1 MKKFIPILLALVLS
15 LGVLGLSTLFK
26 TPSLDPSV
34 SAFSEVSLIEQ
45 AVDSVV
51 EKPVTVSKV
60 YIKKQLIGVIS
71 ETAVMQ
77 KLLSEVYKES
87 YATFFPDSTIGLGE
101 DVVITTEESY
111 VTYENKDAE
120 ILGYLKK
127 NDLFSVEANKIEF
140 SNGAII
146 YVKNVA
152 DFEAAKEQ
160 YLLNFISKPALDL
173 IKKKQLPAALKTY
186 GEREIGISVVETTTV
201 SKGLAPKSKILMD
214 TNAIVYFLS
223 YGYGVE
229 KKYYTVRAYDT
240 VEGVGSLNGLSA
252 QQVLTINADLLKST
266 EQILPAGMKLNVTYF
281 DSPINVIVTRERLVK
296 ETVYPKSTKYVTDPT
311 LREGLRVVQ
320 TNDQNGYANAK
331 YQESYVNGELAGYK
345 KISSL
350 IVKQPIQEVIRI
362 GTKVVPGIG
371 TGRFRWP
378 IDNPRISCRWLCYSG
393 HYAIDLVNSYNRFG
407 NVYAADRGV
416 VKEKGW
422 HYLAGYYIIINHNN
436 GYWTKYNHLSKPA
449 FFPVGVSVEKGEVIG
464 KIGMTGRA
472 TGPHVHFEIWVSGV
486 RVNPC
491 RLMGC

>member
-1 MKKFIPILLALVLS
+1 MKKILPILLAVILS
-15 LGVLGLSTLFK
+15 LSVIGLSTLFE
-26 TPSLDPSV
+26 TPPLDPNV
-34 SAFSEVSLIEQ
+34 NAFSEDSIIAQ
-45 AVDSVV
+45 AVETVT
-51 EKPVTVSKV
+51 ETPVTLSKI

-71 ETAVMQ
+71 DTAIIQ
-77 KLLSEVYKES
+77 KLLDEVYQES

-101 DVVITTEESY
+101 DVAVTTEESY
-111 VTYENKDAE
+111 VTYENKDDE
-120 ILGYLKK
+120 ILGYIKK

-146 YVKNVA
+146 YVKNMA
-152 DFEAAKEQ
+152 DFETAKEQ

-186 GEREIGISVVETTTV
+186 GVREIGISVVETTTL

-223 YGYGVE
+223 YGYGVD

-252 QQVLTINADLLKST
+252 QQVLTINSDILKST
-266 EQILPAGMKLNVTYF
+266 EQILQAGMKLNVTYF

-331 YQESYVNGELAGYK
+331 YQESYVNGELSGYK
-345 KISSL
+345 KISSI
-350 IVKQPIQEVIRI
+350 IVKQPIQEVIRV
-362 GTKVVPGIG
+362 GSKVIPGIG
-371 TGRFRWP
+371 SGRFRWP
-378 IDNPRISCRWLCYSG
+378 VDNPGITCYWLCYYQ
-393 HYAIDLVNSYNRFG
+393 HFAIDIVNHYNRFG
-407 NVYAADRGV
+407 NVYAADRGII
-416 VKEKGW
+416 KEKGW
-422 HYLAGYYIIINHNN
+422 HYLAGYYVIINHNN

-449 FFPVGVSVEKGEVIG
+449 FFPVGVAVEKGEVIG
-464 KIGMTGRA
+464 KIGMTGKA
-472 TGPHVHFEIWVSGV
+472 SGPHVHFEIWVKGV
-486 RVNPC
+486 RTNPC
-491 RLMGC
+491 KFLGC